1 MATVT
6 TINSAF
12 AQDVREGFTAKNK
25 HLSSK
30 YFYDDAGSRIFME
43 IMKMPEYY
51 PTGCEFEI
59 LLQQSAQILK
69 QLQFSGAFNIVEF
82 GSGDG
87 AKTKHLLKAFTTA
100 GAQYTYIPID
110 ISQEAIDALQQNITD
125 FVPGINMQPR
135 TGDYFEVLEELSASN
150 VPNLFLFL
158 GGNIGNYKH
167 DDALALLKKFNAG
180 MKHADKLL
188 MGIDLQKNPRI
199 VQLAYDDPH
208 GITKAFNMNLLQ
220 RINNEL
226 EADISLDQFDF
237 YSNYNPQSGEVNSY
251 LVSLKKQHFH
261 STVLN
266 ETFFFEKDELIWTE
280 LSKKYSFA
288 DIDALANEAG
298 FTVNQNFLDCKHY
311 FTDSLWEKNL

>member
-6 TINSAF
+6 TLLSAF
-12 AQDVREGFTAKNK
+12 ARDVQSGLTAKQK

-59 LLQQSAQILK
+59 LSQQPLHILK
-69 QLQFSGAFNIVEF
+69 QLQFIGPFNIVEF

-87 AKTKHLLKAFTTA
+87 MKTRHLLKAFVQA
-100 GAQYTYIPID
+100 GATFTYIPID
-110 ISQEAIDALQQNITD
+110 ISQEAIDALEVNINA
-125 FVPGINMQPR
+125 FVPAINMQPR
-135 TGDYFEVLEELSASN
+135 TGDYFDVLEELSDSD

-167 DDALALLKKFNAG
+167 EDALALLKKFNAG
-180 MKHADKLL
+180 MKRGDKLL
-188 MGIDLQKNPRI
+188 MGLDLQKNPRVI
-199 VQLAYDDPH
+199 QLAYDDLQ
-208 GITKAFNMNLLQ
+208 GITKAFNMNLLS
-220 RINNEL
+220 RINTEL
-226 EADISLDQFDF
+226 EADIHLDQFDF
-237 YSNYNPQSGEVNSY
+237 YSNYNPQNGEVNSY

-266 ETFFFEKDELIWTE
+266 QTFFFDKDELVWTE
-280 LSKKYSFA
+280 LSKKYSFTE
-288 DIDALANEAG
+288 IDVLAKASG
-298 FTVNQNFLDCKHY
+298 FSVNHNFMDCKHY
-311 FTDSLWEKNL
+311 FTDSLWEKV

>member
-6 TINSAF
+6 TILLSAF
-12 AQDVREGFTAKNK
+12 AQDVREGLTATQK

-59 LLQQSAQILK
+59 LSQQSAQILR
-69 QLQFSGAFNIVEF
+69 QLHFTGQFNIVEF

-87 AKTKHLLKAFTTA
+87 MKTKHLLKAFAQA
-100 GAQYTYIPID
+100 GAQFSYIPID
-110 ISQEAIDALQQNITD
+110 ISQEALDALAVNINA
-125 FVPGINMQPR
+125 FVPDIHMQPR
-135 TGDYFEVLEELSASN
+135 TSDYFEVLEEFSDN
-150 VPNLFLFL
+150 TVPSLFLFL
-158 GGNIGNYKH
+158 GGNIGNYKQA
-167 DDALALLKKFNAG
+167 DALALLKKFNAG
-180 MKHADKLL
+180 MKRGDKLL
-188 MGIDLQKNPRI
+188 MGLDLQKNPRVI
-199 VQLAYDDPH
+199 QLAYDDRH
-208 GITKAFNMNLLQ
+208 GITKAFNMNLLH

-237 YSNYNPQSGEVNSY
+237 YSNYNPQNGEVNSY

-266 ETFFFEKDELIWTE
+266 QTFFFEKDELVWTE
-280 LSKKYSFA
+280 LSKKYSFTE
-288 DIDALANEAG
+288 IDALAKASG
-298 FTVNQNFLDCKHY
+298 FNVTHNFLDCKYY
-311 FTDSLWEKNL
+311 FTDSLWEKV

>member
-1 MATVT
+1 MATTT
-6 TINSAF
+6 TIQSAF

-59 LLQQSAQILK
+59 LLQQSVQILK
-69 QLQFSGAFNIVEF
+69 QLQFNGPFNIVEF

-87 AKTKHLLKAFTTA
+87 AKTKHLLKSFSEA
-100 GAQYTYIPID
+100 GAQFTYIPID
-110 ISQEAIDALQQNITD
+110 ISQEAIDALQDNITA
-125 FVPGINMQPR
+125 FVPGIDMQPR
-135 TGDYFEVLEELSASN
+135 TGDYFDVLEELSGSD
-150 VPNLFLFL
+150 VPNLFLFM
-158 GGNIGNYKH
+158 GGNIGNYTH
-167 DDALALLKKFNAG
+167 DDALALLQKFNAG
-180 MKHADKLL
+180 MKHGDKLL

-237 YSNYNPQSGEVNSY
+237 YSNYNPKNGEVNSY
-251 LVSLKKQHFH
+251 LISLKKQHFH

-288 DIDALANEAG
+288 DIDALAKEAG
-298 FTVNQNFLDCKHY
+298 FTVNQNFMDCKYY
-311 FTDSLWEKNL
+311 FTDSLWEKI

>member
-1 MATVT
+1 MATTT
-6 TINSAF
+6 TIQSAF

-69 QLQFSGAFNIVEF
+69 QLQFNGLFNIVEF

-87 AKTKHLLKAFTTA
+87 AKTKHLLKSFSEA

-110 ISQEAIDALQQNITD
+110 ISQEAIDALQDNITA
-125 FVPGINMQPR
+125 FVPGIDMQPR
-135 TGDYFEVLEELSASN
+135 TGDYFDVLEELSGSD
-150 VPNLFLFL
+150 VPNLFLFM
-158 GGNIGNYKH
+158 GGNIGNYTH
-167 DDALALLKKFNAG
+167 DDALALLQKFNAG
-180 MKHADKLL
+180 MKHGDKLL

-237 YSNYNPQSGEVNSY
+237 YSNYNPKNGEVNSY
-251 LVSLKKQHFH
+251 LISLKKQHFH

-288 DIDALANEAG
+288 DIDALAKEAG
-298 FTVNQNFLDCKHY
+298 FTVNQNFMDCKYY
-311 FTDSLWEKNL
+311 FTDSLWEKV

>member
-1 MATVT
+1 MATTTT
-6 TINSAF
+6 TISAF

-51 PTGCEFEI
+51 PTACEFEI
-59 LLQQSAQILK
+59 MLQQSTQILK
-69 QLQFSGAFNIVEF
+69 QLQFAGQFNIVEF

-87 AKTKHLLKAFTTA
+87 AKTKHLLNAFTKA
-100 GAQYTYIPID
+100 GAQFTYIPID
-110 ISQEAIDALQQNITD
+110 ISQEAIDALQDNITS
-125 FVPGINMQPR
+125 FVPNIDMQPR
-135 TGDYFEVLEELSASN
+135 TGDYFDVLEELSGN
-150 VPNLFLFL
+150 NMPNLFLFM
-158 GGNIGNYKH
+158 GGNIGNYTH
-167 DDALALLKKFNAG
+167 DDALALLQKFNAG
-180 MKHADKLL
+180 MKPGDKLL
-188 MGIDLQKNPRI
+188 MGIDLKKNPRVI
-199 VQLAYDDPH
+199 QLAYDDPH

-237 YSNYNPQSGEVNSY
+237 YSNYNPKNGEVNSF

-261 STVLN
+261 STVLH
-266 ETFFFEKDELIWTE
+266 ETFFFEKDELVWTE

-288 DIDALANEAG
+288 DIDALAKEAG
-298 FTVNQNFLDCKHY
+298 FKVNQNFMDCKHY
-311 FTDSLWEKNL
+311 FTDSLWEKI

>member
-1 MATVT
+1 MATTT
-6 TINSAF
+6 TISAF
-12 AQDVREGFTAKNK
+12 AQDVREGLTAKSK
-25 HLSSK
+25 HLSSR

-59 LLQQSAQILK
+59 LLQQSTQILDR
-69 QLQFSGAFNIVEF
+69 LQFKGHFNIVEF

-87 AKTKHLLKAFTTA
+87 AKTKHLLKSFTGA
-100 GAQYTYIPID
+100 GAQFTYIPID
-110 ISQEAIDALQQNITD
+110 ISQEAIDVLQDNITA
-125 FVPGINMQPR
+125 FVSGIDMQPR
-135 TGDYFEVLEELSASN
+135 TGDYFDVLEEISTSDI
-150 VPNLFLFL
+150 PNLFLFL
-158 GGNIGNYKH
+158 GGNIGNYKY
-167 DDALALLKKFNAG
+167 DDALSLLQKFNAG
-180 MKHADKLL
+180 MKSGDKLL
-188 MGIDLQKNPRI
+188 MGIDLQKNPRV

-237 YSNYNPQSGEVNSY
+237 YSNYNPQNGEVNSY

-266 ETFFFEKDELIWTE
+266 ETFFFEKDELVWTE

-288 DIDALANEAG
+288 DIEALAKKAG
-298 FTVNQNFLDCKHY
+298 FAVSQNFMDCKHY
-311 FTDSLWEKNL
+311 FTDSLWEKS

>member
-6 TINSAF
+6 TTLLSAF
-12 AQDVREGFTAKNK
+12 AQDVREGLTAKNK

-43 IMKMPEYY
+43 IMSMPEYY

-59 LLQQSAQILK
+59 LSQQSAQILK
-69 QLQFSGAFNIVEF
+69 QLQFASPFNIVEF

-87 AKTKHLLKAFTTA
+87 MKTKHLLKAFKSA
-100 GAQYTYIPID
+100 GAQFTYIPID
-110 ISQEAIDALQQNITD
+110 ISQEALDALAVNINA
-125 FVPGINMQPR
+125 FVPGIAMQPR
-135 TGDYFEVLEELSASN
+135 TGDYFEVLEELSDSD

-158 GGNIGNYKH
+158 GGNIGNYRQE
-167 DDALALLKKFNAG
+167 DALALLKKFNAG
-180 MKHADKLL
+180 MKQGDKLL
-188 MGIDLQKNPRI
+188 MGLDLQKNPRI

-208 GITKAFNMNLLQ
+208 GITKAFNMNLLR

-237 YSNYNPQSGEVNSY
+237 YSSYNPQNGEVNSY

-266 ETFFFEKDELIWTE
+266 QTFFFEKDELVWTE
-280 LSKKYSFA
+280 LSKKYSFTE
-288 DIDALANEAG
+288 IDAVAKASG
-298 FTVNQNFLDCKHY
+298 FSVAHNFMDCKHY
-311 FTDSLWEKNL
+311 FTDSLWEKV